1 MKKLFTLLAL
11 IAFAGSVAAATTP
24 TNKVNSFLD
33 KVSAKENEVTS
44 KIEAN
49 QKAREAKKQE
59 FQKKQEANKK
69 AAEQAKK
76 DAQARQE
83 ARKQTVKKEI
93 DYWKNLG
100 K

>member
-1 MKKLFTLLAL
+1 MKKLLTVLAL
-11 IAFAGSVAAATTP
+11 IAFTGSVFAATAPSTR
-24 TNKVNSFLD
+24 VSSFMD

-59 FQKKQEANKK
+59 FQKKQEANQK
-69 AAEQAKK
+69 AVEQAKK
-76 DAQARQE
+76 DAQARQN
-83 ARKQTVKKEI
+83 ARKQTVQKEV
-93 DYWKNLG
+93 DFWKNLG

>member
-1 MKKLFTLLAL
+1 MKKAFTILAL
-11 IAFAGSVAAATTP
+11 LVFSTSVFAATGASA
-24 TNKVNSFLD
+24 KVNSFMD
-33 KVSAKENEVTS
+33 KVTAKENEVTA

-59 FQKKQEANKK
+59 IQKKQEDNKK

-83 ARKQTVKKEI
+83 ARKNAVQSEI
-93 DYWKNLG
+93 NYWKNL
-100 K
+100 KK